1 MSRNQILY
9 DAIKTLK
16 DSDFTLELIDS
27 LKVYLTMNIDNNLR
41 KLIEEQI
48 CYGSQHREKHIE
60 QKCGPKVQEKIQSTL
75 FVSPLTYWLLPT
87 RHIVNPMKDIKT
99 IRNFVETWLNE
110 AKISFDNVIVNLKA
124 NRIDIRGCGMTTD
137 EIYALEDTLTA
148 FMKNSDNPFK
158 VSPIDSDSDDWIR
171 EGGIP

>member
-1 MSRNQILY
+1 
-9 DAIKTLK
+9 
-16 DSDFTLELIDS
+16 
-27 LKVYLTMNIDNNLR
+27 
-41 KLIEEQI
+41 
-48 CYGSQHREKHIE
+48 
-60 QKCGPKVQEKIQSTL
+60 
-75 FVSPLTYWLLPT
+75 
-87 RHIVNPMKDIKT
+87 MKDIKT

-158 VSPIDSDSDDWIR
+158 VSPIDSDSDD
-171 EGGIP
+171 